1 MNNENEPLNI
11 AINITFI
18 ILIIFMV
25 FGLAKE
31 AEADT
36 ERHYQNKWCTMG
48 KVEFRLKD
56 NTRVDCLTDDFAIEF
71 DFAHKWPEAVGQSL
85 HYSFMTNRRPG
96 IVLIMKSDNDMKY
109 WKRMNNIIWDYRLP
123 INVWMIRAE

>member
-11 AINITFI
+11 AINIIFL
-18 ILIIFMV
+18 ILIVFMV
-25 FGLAKE
+25 FGWAE
-31 AEADT
+31 MAEANT
-36 ERHYQNKWCTMG
+36 ERYYQNKWCTMG
-48 KVEFRLKD
+48 KVEVRLSDK
-56 NTRVDCLTDDFAIEF
+56 TRVDCLTDDFAIEF
-71 DFAHKWPEAVGQSL
+71 DFAHKWAEAVGQSL

-123 INVWMIRAE
+123 INVWMMKGK